1 MWPAGAVDHKGGCR
15 PACGLLFN
23 AGVIPDAVSDYRV
36 APALAARL
44 FGVALAL
51 VGLVVFAATVVVA
64 LAALPVATV
73 IAVAVVGVLGV
84 GVAGW
89 WVTRKARVVRLDDV
103 GYRVRFVR
111 GAGATSAR
119 WVDVLDSGTRTVAGS
134 HCVVLRLR
142 DGRTTTIPVEV
153 LAGDRE
159 RLEADVRRRLER
171 GQGLRPR

>member
-1 MWPAGAVDHKGGCR
+1 MHS
-15 PACGLLFN
+15 LLFN
-23 AGVIPDAVSDYRV
+23 AGVTPDAVSDYRV

-44 FGVALAL
+44 VGLALAL
-51 VGLVVFAATVVVA
+51 VGLVVFAATAVVA
-64 LAALPVATV
+64 LASLPVATV
-73 IAVAVVGVLGV
+73 VVVAAAGLLGV

-89 WVTRKARVVRLDDV
+89 WVTRRARVVRLDDV

-119 WVDVLDSGTRTVAGS
+119 WVDVLDSGTRLVAGS

-153 LAGDRE
+153 LAGHRE
-159 RLEADVRRRLER
+159 RFEADVRARLQR
-171 GQGLRPR
+171 GQGLPRP

>member
-1 MWPAGAVDHKGGCR
+1 MT
-15 PACGLLFN
+15 
-23 AGVIPDAVSDYRV
+23 PDAVSDYRV

-44 FGVALAL
+44 VGVALAL
-51 VGLVVFAATVVVA
+51 VGLLVFAATAVVA
-64 LAALPVATV
+64 VASLPVETV
-73 IAVAVVGVLGV
+73 IVVAVTGLLLVGL
-84 GVAGW
+84 AGW
-89 WVTRKARVVRLDDV
+89 WVTRRARVVRLDDL

-153 LAGDRE
+153 LAGERE
-159 RLEADVRRRLER
+159 RFEADVRARLQR

>member
-1 MWPAGAVDHKGGCR
+1 MT
-15 PACGLLFN
+15 
-23 AGVIPDAVSDYRV
+23 PDAVSDYRV

-44 FGVALAL
+44 VGVALAL
-51 VGLVVFAATVVVA
+51 VGLLVFAATAVVA
-64 LAALPVATV
+64 LASLPVETV
-73 IAVAVVGVLGV
+73 IVVAVTGLLLVGL
-84 GVAGW
+84 AGW
-89 WVTRKARVVRLDDV
+89 WVTRRARVVRLDDL

-153 LAGDRE
+153 LAGERE
-159 RLEADVRRRLER
+159 RFEADVRARLQR